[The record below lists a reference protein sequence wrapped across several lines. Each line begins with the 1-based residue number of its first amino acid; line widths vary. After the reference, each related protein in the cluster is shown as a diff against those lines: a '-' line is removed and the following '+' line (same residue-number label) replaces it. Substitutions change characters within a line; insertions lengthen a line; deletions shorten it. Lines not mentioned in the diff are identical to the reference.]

1 MKKVCFLLI
10 LVTQLCISQK
20 NKLVVNNPKL
30 KTNFV
35 RTDFGKTELF
45 NGDCEIGEKTAKI
58 DFEKANYNVYTFGF
72 STYYKNKV
80 DSLQK
85 NFSKKNIL

>member
-35 RTDFGKTELF
+35 KTELF
-45 NGDCEIGEKTAKI
+45 NGDCEIEEKTAKI